1 MKRLLFIMLLG
12 FSSISMADLTE
23 SCKTYFDKLDSFMKA
38 IPKQQSDM
46 IKQSVEL
53 AKQQISSLSAD
64 NQAPACKQGMD
75 FLQQA
80 EENLFKK

>member
-1 MKRLLFIMLLG
+1 
-12 FSSISMADLTE
+12 
-23 SCKTYFDKLDSFMKA
+23 MKA
-38 IPKQQSDM
+38 IPKQQSNM

-64 NQAPACKQGMD
+64 NQVPACKQGMD

>member
-1 MKRLLFIMLLG
+1 
-12 FSSISMADLTE
+12 
-23 SCKTYFDKLDSFMKA
+23 MKA

-64 NQAPACKQGMD
+64 NQAQACRQCMD